1 MNFFQAMKLVMEGRK
16 VTKQEWGD
24 DRIVILLHGDRF
36 SICLPEN
43 NWQPI
48 DFVVR
53 YADMVGEDYQEVIA
67 K

>member
-1 MNFFQAMKLVMEGRK
+1 M
-16 VTKQEWGD
+16 
-24 DRIVILLHGDRF
+24 ILLHGDRF

-48 DFVVR
+48 DFAVR